1 MLPFV
6 VVLGQN
12 LSGAVY
18 SLLSRKLA
26 VKLPHAQMQVAAVLF
41 VITFLVAAPAAIIY
55 GDVHLSSLI
64 EWWPYLLLAGFT
76 TSFSVSLL
84 LLTFR
89 HLDAAMGTLL
99 TTLHIVL
106 GVVGGMY
113 VLGERMGLQEIVGG
127 MIVLA
132 AVGYALSVHVSK
144 KERRNWTRGIMYAVA
159 SSLCFAVGVVIEK
172 FLLGEMTV
180 PSYVVWG
187 LGMQCL
193 AGVSFGVL
201 LGWRHFGDVLKIKN
215 AALLLSAGL
224 VRTAMAVTFVFSLV
238 VLKSLCIAVILAGIR
253 PLFVAF
259 LGAWFLNERRFLGR
273 KVIASIVAAAG
284 IAIMFWK

>member
-12 LSGAVY
+12 LSGAFY
-18 SLLSRKLA
+18 SILSRRLA
-26 VKLPHAQMQVAAVLF
+26 VKMPHAQMQVAAVLF
-41 VITFLVAAPAAIIY
+41 VITFVVAAPAAMLY
-55 GDVHLSSLI
+55 GGVHLASLL

-76 TSFSVSLL
+76 TSLSVSLL

-113 VLGERMGLQEIVGG
+113 VLGERMGMQEIIGG
-127 MIVLA
+127 TIVLA

-144 KERRNWTRGIMYAVA
+144 KERRNWTQGIMYAVA

-180 PSYVVWG
+180 SSYVVWG
-187 LGMQCL
+187 LGTQCL
-193 AGVSFGVL
+193 VGVSFGLL
-201 LGWRHFGDVLKIKN
+201 LGWRHFKDVLKLRN
-215 AALLLSAGL
+215 TALLLSAGL
-224 VRTAMAVTFVFSLV
+224 VRSVMAVSFVISLI
-238 VLKSLCIAVILAGIR
+238 VLKSLCLAVILAGIR

-259 LGAWFLNERRFLGR
+259 LGAWFLNEKRFMGR
-273 KVIASIVAAAG
+273 KIVASVVAAIG
-284 IAIMFWK
+284 IAIMFW